1 MKHAN
6 WPAQRPVDK
15 LVGGRA
21 EAIVNGR
28 CIPKPIGCGNNNVVL
43 RDDLSAKE
51 YLISGL
57 CQDCQDALF
66 GTGEE

>member
-1 MKHAN
+1 
-6 WPAQRPVDK
+6 
-15 LVGGRA
+15 
-21 EAIVNGR
+21 
-28 CIPKPIGCGNNNVVL
+28 VVL